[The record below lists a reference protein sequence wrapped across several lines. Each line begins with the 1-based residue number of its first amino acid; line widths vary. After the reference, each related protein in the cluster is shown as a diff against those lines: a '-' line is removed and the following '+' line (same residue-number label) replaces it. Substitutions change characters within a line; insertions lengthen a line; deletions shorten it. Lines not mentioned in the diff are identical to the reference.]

1 MRPEILIL
9 ILSPATLMVSQ
20 ARALLDELKVHPILP
35 DSPSVPSKNTMLL
48 KDGKDGCLFH

>member
-35 DSPSVPSKNTMLL
+35 DSASVPSKNTMLL